1 MYDTD
6 CQALKKELE
15 HISNQ
20 KRKEPYNEITRH
32 NYHHLNKEYKRVLK
46 QKNRKHQNYK
56 MEELVNSS
64 NPQKFWSTVKNLST
78 KSVNSQDLS
87 VPVGKLY
94 TNFVREVC
102 LIFHGKSVVERH

>member
-1 MYDTD
+1 MVKANH
-6 CQALKKELE
+6 AL
-15 HISNQ
+15 SNSA
-20 KRKEPYNEITRH
+20 
-32 NYHHLNKEYKRVLK
+32 
-46 QKNRKHQNYK
+46 QNYK

-94 TNFVREVC
+94 TNFQNLHSQPDSGQYSEIQ
-102 LIFHGKSVVERH
+102 LIITIIYSG

>member
-1 MYDTD
+1 MVKANH
-6 CQALKKELE
+6 AL
-15 HISNQ
+15 SNSA
-20 KRKEPYNEITRH
+20 
-32 NYHHLNKEYKRVLK
+32 
-46 QKNRKHQNYK
+46 QNYK
-56 MEELVNSS
+56 KEELVNSS

-78 KSVNSQDLS
+78 KSVNSQDLT

>member
-1 MYDTD
+1 MVKANH
-6 CQALKKELE
+6 AL
-15 HISNQ
+15 SNSA
-20 KRKEPYNEITRH
+20 
-32 NYHHLNKEYKRVLK
+32 
-46 QKNRKHQNYK
+46 QNYK

-78 KSVNSQDLS
+78 KSVNSQDLT

-102 LIFHGKSVVERH
+102 LIFHGKSVVERHWKVQVAANYSILNSVQRE